1 MFRRPAPAKRPM
13 ESTSQD
19 VWLKPQEGENEKGA
33 RGPGGQHMGPRS
45 KRRRH
50 QARSEKELLAGEQH
64 ETSSD
69 HPNPD
74 GGKGT
79 NNQPGNP
86 SPRTWIGPRQA
97 LRAGRVRNMPRVVP
111 KVTVAGHRDRGP
123 ELQNTWWSPR
133 GEPPATHA
141 AHISIYCGQT
151 TWAA

>member
-1 MFRRPAPAKRPM
+1 MFRRPAPAKRPK
-13 ESTSQD
+13 EGTAQD
-19 VWLKPQEGENEKGA
+19 VWLKPQKGENEKGA

-79 NNQPGNP
+79 NNRPGNT
-86 SPRTWIGPRQA
+86 SPRTWIGPPQA
-97 LRAGRVRNMPRVVP
+97 LRAVESEPCPGSYPRSLWQATGTEDRNYRTRGGHHAVNHRVVTGFY
-111 KVTVAGHRDRGP
+111 VLD
-123 ELQNTWWSPR
+123 SP
-133 GEPPATHA
+133 
-141 AHISIYCGQT
+141 Y
-151 TWAA
+151 